1 MYRALPEW
9 EVYLYIFSKSV
20 MCADSLKVSHFYA
33 NNFSAAGYEEI
44 IQCWSSAAT
53 QASAAP
59 RAASAP
65 NNFVITIHFKL
76 FAQNMAFFQALTIFT
91 AAQITFPTQAG
102 AGTLPRRCVPPV
114 TAAPAPPPPNPARN
128 VGTGWPNDP
137 I

>member
-1 MYRALPEW
+1 
-9 EVYLYIFSKSV
+9 

-44 IQCWSSAAT
+44 IQCRGGAAT
-53 QASAAP
+53 QGSAAP

-102 AGTLPRRCVPPV
+102 AGTLRVPPV
-114 TAAPAPPPPNPARN
+114 TGHPAPPS
-128 VGTGWPNDP
+128 DP
-137 I
+137 RPRQRRWDRVAK